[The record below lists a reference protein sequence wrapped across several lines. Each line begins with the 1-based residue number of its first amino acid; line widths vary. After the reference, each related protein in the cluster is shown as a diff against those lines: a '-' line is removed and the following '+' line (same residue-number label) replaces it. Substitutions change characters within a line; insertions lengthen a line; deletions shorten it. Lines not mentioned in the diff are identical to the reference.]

1 MARQINAQGTP
12 QQDTYLQRL
21 YKLIPSE
28 ITTAYVAIAAALYDA
43 NHSPEEQLNHYDHYL
58 FYAFLVLLLLVP
70 IYLKCVQNI
79 TNWAQIAA
87 TTISFPIWAATVSAA
102 AVTAHFGVP
111 APVLSVVLTL
121 WTTILPVLVR

>member
-12 QQDTYLQRL
+12 RQDTYLQRL

-28 ITTAYVAIAAALYDA
+28 ITTAYVAIAAALYDP
-43 NHSPEEQLNHYDHYL
+43 NHSPAEQFTCDQYL
-58 FYAFLVLLLLVP
+58 LYAFLVLLVLVP
-70 IYLKCVQNI
+70 IYLKYVQNI
-79 TNWAQIAA
+79 ANWPQIIA

-102 AVTAHFGVP
+102 AVNAHFGVP
-111 APVLSVVLTL
+111 PSVLSVVLTL